1 MQLDIITPD
10 RKLLSVKAQSVSLPG
25 VDGDMEVFDSH
36 APVLTLLKTGV
47 LEFKRPDDAAP
58 EDGKEGTWSGDGDSL
73 RIMVSGGFAE
83 VDNQHVTI
91 LTEHAALPEEVDAP
105 ELRKVLQDLER
116 QQRESSTNAH
126 NYNMISAEIE
136 RVTTKIEIAH

>member
-10 RKLLSVKAQSVSLPG
+10 RKLLSVQADSVSLPG

-47 LEFKRPDDAAP
+47 LEFVRPSAATLP
-58 EDGKEGTWSGDGDSL
+58 EGKEGSWSGDGNSL

-83 VDNQHVTI
+83 VDNQHVTV
-91 LTEHAALPEEVDAP
+91 LTEHAALPEEVNAP
-105 ELRKVLQDLER
+105 ELRKVLEDLER

-126 NYNMISAEIE
+126 NYNMVSAEIE
-136 RVTTKIEIAH
+136 RVTTKLDIAH

>member
-47 LEFKRPDDAAP
+47 LEFKRPTDAAP
-58 EDGKEGTWSGDGDSL
+58 PEGKEGTWSGDGSSL

-83 VDNQHVTI
+83 VDNEHVTI

-105 ELRKVLQDLER
+105 ELRNILADLER

-126 NYNMISAEIE
+126 TYNMISAEIE
-136 RVTTKIEIAH
+136 RVTTKIDIAN